1 MNGTEFVVAL
11 RLEDWAFGGLCFR
24 SGVGPRRARHRT
36 ERWIRETGPAAVV
49 NVGICGGMG
58 PDLPPGALVLV
69 ESWIGGPAADGPL
82 RRDLADTLA
91 AAGIEAVPGR
101 ALTVAEP
108 LIRPADKGRA
118 HRETG
123 ALICEM
129 EGLAIAEACAAHG
142 VPFAALR
149 AVADDRDTVLRR
161 PPRMLPALSRALLA
175 LRQAGRGIRRPAG

>member
-1 MNGTEFVVAL
+1 MNGAEFVVAL
-11 RLEDWAFGGLCFR
+11 RLEDWAFGGPCFCC
-24 SGVGPRRARHRT
+24 GAGPRRARHRT
-36 ERWIRETGPAAVV
+36 VRWIRGARPAAVV

-58 PDLPPGALVLV
+58 PELPRGALVLV
-69 ESWIGGPAADGPL
+69 ESWIGGPAAHGPL
-82 RRDLADTLA
+82 RHDLADALA
-91 AAGIEAVPGR
+91 AAGIEATPGR

-108 LIRPADKGRA
+108 LIRPADKERA
-118 HRETG
+118 HSETG

-175 LRQAGRGIRRPAG
+175 LRLAGRAIRHPTR